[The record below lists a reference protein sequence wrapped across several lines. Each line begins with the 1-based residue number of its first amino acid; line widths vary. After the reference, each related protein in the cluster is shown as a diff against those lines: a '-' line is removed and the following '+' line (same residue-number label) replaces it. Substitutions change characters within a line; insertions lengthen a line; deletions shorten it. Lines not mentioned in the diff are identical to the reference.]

1 MLFPL
6 TLREVIKTYVSLNR
20 ITDFLNAEELDPA
33 SVSDQTEND
42 SNSIEINSVTMAW
55 DDTDRHILKNMSF
68 SVKKGSL
75 TAIIGMVGSGK
86 SSILSTILGNL

>member
-33 SVSDQTEND
+33 SISDQTEND

-55 DDTDRHILKNMSF
+55 DDTDRHTYLEKYFIFCEERIFDSYYWNGWIW
-68 SVKKGSL
+68 KKFN
-75 TAIIGMVGSGK
+75 
-86 SSILSTILGNL
+86 TINNFG